1 MRSGSSVTTR
11 QRRKKWLNKAEG
23 SWGVNHS
30 SYRNAKQTV
39 IKASQYAYIDRKN
52 KKRSFRKLWISRINA
67 AVRQE
72 GYTYSRFM
80 ARLTEKKIEINRK
93 MLSEFAISNPVEFKK
108 FVHSIMLK

>member
-1 MRSGSSVTTR
+1 MRAGSSVTTR

-80 ARLTEKKIEINRK
+80 ARLIEKKIEINRK
-93 MLSEFAISNPVEFKK
+93 MLSEFAISNPVEFKE
-108 FVHSIMLK
+108 FVHKVMLK